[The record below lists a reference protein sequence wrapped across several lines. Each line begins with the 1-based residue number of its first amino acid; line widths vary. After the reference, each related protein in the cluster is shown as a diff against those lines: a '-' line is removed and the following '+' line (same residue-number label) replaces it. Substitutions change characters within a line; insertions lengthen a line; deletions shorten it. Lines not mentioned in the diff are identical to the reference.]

1 MGIIASIAGFAV
13 VAIAGYATFVWWTN
27 SVEQA
32 AYELVLIDED
42 VEIRDYPSQIVAEV
56 TRNGSRKEAVNRGFR
71 PLASYIF
78 AKERGGEPVAMT
90 APVTQERRAQIAMT
104 APVTQERV
112 AQAGKPGNGSWTI
125 RFVMPAT
132 YTLDTLPKPAGADV
146 RLIKVPAERRVAIRF
161 SGVADDDLIATK
173 ETRLRGWMKSRGLMP
188 IGSPT
193 YAYYNAPWTP
203 GFMRRNEVLF
213 DVAASETV
221 ASRNN

>member
-1 MGIIASIAGFAV
+1 MGIIVSIAGIAV

-32 AYELVLIDED
+32 SYELVLIDDD

-56 TRNGSRKEAVNRGFR
+56 TRDGSREEAVNRGFR

-90 APVTQERRAQIAMT
+90 APVTQERGAQIAMS

-112 AQAGKPGNGSWTI
+112 ARSSDPGNGAWTI

-146 RLIKVPAERRVAIRF
+146 RLVKVPAERRVAIRF
-161 SGVADDDLIATK
+161 SGVADDDLIAAK
-173 ETRLRGWMKSRGLMP
+173 EKRLRGWLSSRGLMP
-188 IGSPT
+188 SGSAT

-213 DVAASETV
+213 DLANTETV